1 VKRSKKRSPFVG
13 RQVEDSIGND
23 DMRVVCQELATTG
36 AVLVNGGLV
45 RLMGGGIIL
54 AYTFSGAA

>member
-1 VKRSKKRSPFVG
+1 VKRRKKRSPFVG
-13 RQVEDSIGND
+13 RQDEDFIGND
-23 DMRVVCQELATTG
+23 DMRVVGQELTTTG

-45 RLMGGGIIL
+45 RLMGGIIL